1 MHLTAA
7 LSKGIYHTSSQSFPQ
22 WHTSS
27 QDETAN
33 SRSQQNLNGSQQQ
46 AQHSSEMDLK
56 QHGSGPENQRQQID
70 NQLLD
75 DRRQRQAEQNTLHF
89 SRPPSIHNSEKN
101 PELPKINQ
109 HAVATEQKPGNPR
122 GQVPFGL
129 LLPLLTPQ
137 LDKDR
142 SMQLQTVFNKLKV
155 DPRR

>member
-1 MHLTAA
+1 M
-7 LSKGIYHTSSQSFPQ
+7 YHTSGQLFPH

-33 SRSQQNLNGSQQQ
+33 SRSQHNLNGSQQQ

-70 NQLLD
+70 DQLLD
-75 DRRQRQAEQNTLHF
+75 DRRQRQVEQNTLHF
-89 SRPPSIHNSEKN
+89 SRPPSIHNPEKD
-101 PELPKINQ
+101 PELHKINQPELQKINQ
-109 HAVATEQKPGNPR
+109 HAVATEQTMKPVTPR

-142 SMQLQTVFNKLKV
+142 AVQLQTVFNKLKV
-155 DPRR
+155 GP

>member
-1 MHLTAA
+1 
-7 LSKGIYHTSSQSFPQ
+7 
-22 WHTSS
+22 
-27 QDETAN
+27 
-33 SRSQQNLNGSQQQ
+33 
-46 AQHSSEMDLK
+46 MDLK
-56 QHGSGPENQRQQID
+56 QHGSGPENLWQQID

-75 DRRQRQAEQNTLHF
+75 DHRQRQAEQNTLHF

-109 HAVATEQKPGNPR
+109 HAVATEQEPRNPR

-137 LDKDR
+137 LDKNR

-155 DPRR
+155 DPSR